1 MDALSDISGL
11 NPKTSLQ
18 GLRNRRIR
26 RIRRRR
32 KQLESTAFNAYT
44 TPIFSTTNV
53 YTSYWR
59 CNKLKSEVIT
69 LRCSEEV
76 SELVS
81 KIAAAEGKTKSEVLR
96 MLVEKGMAAGGY
108 LPGIKELD
116 TVVQEAVS
124 TVLQPAVERLASISA
139 KAAHIS
145 AAAFFLSLYTD
156 RLLLTTEQ
164 REELDDIAARARRL
178 GIEYLKVSKDR
189 DLDEWLAQA
198 CRRMQSK

>member
-1 MDALSDISGL
+1 M
-11 NPKTSLQ
+11 
-18 GLRNRRIR
+18 
-26 RIRRRR
+26 
-32 KQLESTAFNAYT
+32 
-44 TPIFSTTNV
+44 
-53 YTSYWR
+53 
-59 CNKLKSEVIT
+59 KLKKDRHKGVYVAVRFAPETNEVID
-69 LRCSEEV
+69 RIADAEEK
-76 SELVS
+76 S
-81 KIAAAEGKTKSEVLR
+81 KSEVLR
-96 MLVEKGMAAGGY
+96 MLVEKGLAAGGY
-108 LPGIKELD
+108 LPGVKELD